1 VPSTSDR
8 ALGALLR
15 SDLSLL
21 TALAVLALELSDFS
35 GSDTDGS
42 SGGMSDGRDN
52 SSDSKTSVLTT

>member
-1 VPSTSDR
+1 
-8 ALGALLR
+8 
-15 SDLSLL
+15 LSLL